1 MIYAT
6 EALVKIEQVFKANG
20 YSIKTSK
27 TNANQALVIVSK
39 EGLDLRLG
47 FSAKDQ
53 QFKLITSEGTYSY
66 GNMGDFEHHVK
77 KYTWL
82 NNVFLKQARPIALS
96 FSQILGISI
105 IYDTMKSTKSTAFAY
120 FRVLGDQTRSIQVIK
135 KIDND
140 YFIVRQLQGT
150 EPKVEVRYSSDDNLI
165 YNDNTY
171 HFLLEQT
178 YGSDDSINIKHIK
191 GTEYLYEYDG
201 FSFKS
206 STSFTDSH
214 LLTYDIIEI
223 NGKAET
229 MSLTVSNLDIPAL
242 IKSIKEHLE
251 MKVESMNV
259 QKLDFLDDTN
269 NASEDSDFDHVS
281 DSSSF
286 DAVSDNINFD
296 DVLDGEE
303 PILDFED
310 EPSNTEQ
317 TDDNTESS
325 NKEPNKGSIK
335 PTQEEPVK
343 GSTEPT
349 KDEPV
354 NGNNEPVKGSKELVW
369 NNEEPPIVKFDLESY
384 VEPELS
390 KKFKETE
397 NNPRVLKEAVALTYE
412 GIIRSVRFI
421 YSDDEFYDIPVD
433 QLSGF
438 PYDMLEHSLEYRSVK
453 GMLLTETEIEHRR
466 FAKRYTGNL
475 QDLIDDFWRI

>member
-1 MIYAT
+1 MVYAT
-6 EALVKIEQVFKANG
+6 EALVKMEQVFKANG

-140 YFIVRQLQGT
+140 YFIVRLLQGT
-150 EPKVEVRYSSDDNLI
+150 EPKVEVRYSSDGNLI

-178 YGSDDSINIKHIK
+178 YGTDDRINIKHIK
-191 GTEYLYEYDG
+191 GTEYIYEYDG

-206 STSFTDSH
+206 SISFTDNH
-214 LLTYDIIEI
+214 LLTYDITEI

-269 NASEDSDFDHVS
+269 NTSDNDDSFDSLSFDHVS
-281 DSSSF
+281 DNHSF
-286 DAVSDNINFD
+286 DEVSDNINFD

-310 EPSNTEQ
+310 EPKPVGGNE
-317 TDDNTESS
+317 
-325 NKEPNKGSIK
+325 EPIENEEPIKGS
-335 PTQEEPVK
+335 EEPIK
-343 GSTEPT
+343 
-349 KDEPV
+349 
-354 NGNNEPVKGSKELVW
+354 
-369 NNEEPPIVKFDLESY
+369 NNEEPAEAEEEPPIAKFNLESY

-397 NNPRVLKEAVALTYE
+397 NNPRVLKEAVALTYD

-433 QLSGF
+433 QLSDF

>member
-66 GNMGDFEHHVK
+66 DNMGDFEHHVK

-140 YFIVRQLQGT
+140 YFIVRLLQGT
-150 EPKVEVRYSSDDNLI
+150 EPKVEIRYSSDGNLI

-178 YGSDDSINIKHIK
+178 YDSDTSINIKHIQ

-206 STSFTDSH
+206 STSFTDNR
-214 LLTYDIIEI
+214 LLTYNITEI

-229 MSLTVSNLDIPAL
+229 MSLTVDSLDIPAL

-259 QKLDFLDDTN
+259 QKLDFLDDSTSN
-269 NASEDSDFDHVS
+269 STSDNADTGKVSDGSDFDTASDNSDFDDVS
-281 DSSSF
+281 D
-286 DAVSDNINFD
+286 DINFD

-310 EPSNTEQ
+310 E
-317 TDDNTESS
+317 SS
-325 NKEPNKGSIK
+325 SEEPIKGSEEPIENNEELIENNKEP
-335 PTQEEPVK
+335 
-343 GSTEPT
+343 
-349 KDEPV
+349 DEA
-354 NGNNEPVKGSKELVW
+354 E
-369 NNEEPPIVKFDLESY
+369 EEPPIAKFDLESY

-397 NNPRVLKEAVALTYE
+397 NNSRVLKEAVALTYE
-412 GIIRSVRFI
+412 GIVRSVRFI

-433 QLSGF
+433 QLYDF

-453 GMLLTETEIEHRR
+453 GMLLTETEIKHRR

-475 QDLIDDFWRI
+475 QDLINDFWRI

>member
-47 FSAKDQ
+47 FSARDQ

-66 GNMGDFEHHVK
+66 DSMGDFEFHVK

-120 FRVLGDQTRSIQVIK
+120 FRVLGDQPRSIQVIK

-140 YFIVRQLQGT
+140 YFIVRLLQGT
-150 EPKVEVRYSSDDNLI
+150 EPKVEVRYSSDGNLI

-178 YGSDDSINIKHIK
+178 YGSDTSINIKHIK
-191 GTEYLYEYDG
+191 GTEYIYEYDG

-206 STSFTDSH
+206 STSFTDNN
-214 LLTYDIIEI
+214 LLTYDITEI

-259 QKLDFLDDTN
+259 QKLDFLDDTT
-269 NASEDSDFDHVS
+269 SENTSDGSNFSDVSDNPNFDCVS
-281 DSSSF
+281 DS
-286 DAVSDNINFD
+286 INFD

-310 EPSNTEQ
+310 EPS
-317 TDDNTESS
+317 SV
-325 NKEPNKGSIK
+325 EPNKGS
-335 PTQEEPVK
+335 EEPI
-343 GSTEPT
+343 E
-349 KDEPV
+349 
-354 NGNNEPVKGSKELVW
+354 
-369 NNEEPPIVKFDLESY
+369 NNEEPIENNEEPIENNEELDEAEEEPPIAKFDLESY

-397 NNPRVLKEAVALTYE
+397 NNSRVLKEAVALTYE

-433 QLSGF
+433 QLSDF
-438 PYDMLEHSLEYRSVK
+438 PYDMLEHSLEYKSVK

>member
-1 MIYAT
+1 MVYAT
-6 EALVKIEQVFKANG
+6 EALVKMEQVFKANG

-178 YGSDDSINIKHIK
+178 YGTDDSINIKHIN
-191 GTEYLYEYDG
+191 GTEYIYEYDG

-206 STSFTDSH
+206 STSFTDNH
-214 LLTYDIIEI
+214 LLTYDITEI

-229 MSLTVSNLDIPAL
+229 MSLTVGNLDIPAL

-269 NASEDSDFDHVS
+269 NASDGSGFDKAS

-286 DAVSDNINFD
+286 DEVSDNINFD

-310 EPSNTEQ
+310 EF
-317 TDDNTESS
+317 SS
-325 NKEPNKGSIK
+325 
-335 PTQEEPVK
+335 EEPVGGNEEHIENEEPIK
-343 GSTEPT
+343 G
-349 KDEPV
+349 
-354 NGNNEPVKGSKELVW
+354 NEESIE
-369 NNEEPPIVKFDLESY
+369 NNEEPVEAEEEPPIAKFDLESY

-397 NNPRVLKEAVALTYE
+397 NNPRVLKEAVALTYG

>member
-140 YFIVRQLQGT
+140 YFIIRLLQGT
-150 EPKVEVRYSSDDNLI
+150 EPKVEVRYSSDGNLI

-171 HFLLEQT
+171 HFLLEQA

-206 STSFTDSH
+206 STSFTDNH
-214 LLTYDIIEI
+214 LLTYDITEI

-269 NASEDSDFDHVS
+269 NTSDDSDFND
-281 DSSSF
+281 
-286 DAVSDNINFD
+286 VSDNINFD

-303 PILDFED
+303 PIIDFED

-325 NKEPNKGSIK
+325 NKEPI
-335 PTQEEPVK
+335 K

-349 KDEPV
+349 KDEQV
-354 NGNNEPVKGSKELVW
+354 NGNNEPVKGSEELVW
-369 NNEEPPIVKFDLESY
+369 DNEEPPIAKFDLESY

-397 NNPRVLKEAVALTYE
+397 NNPRVLKEAVALIYE
-412 GIIRSVRFI
+412 GVIRSVRFI

-433 QLSGF
+433 QLSDF

>member
-6 EALVKIEQVFKANG
+6 EALVKMEQVFKANG

-27 TNANQALVIVSK
+27 TNANQALIIVSK

-178 YGSDDSINIKHIK
+178 YGTDDSINIKHIK
-191 GTEYLYEYDG
+191 GTEYIYEYDG

-206 STSFTDSH
+206 STSFTDNH
-214 LLTYDIIEI
+214 LLTYDITEI

-259 QKLDFLDDTN
+259 QKLDFLDD
-269 NASEDSDFDHVS
+269 SDSDSTSDNDDSFDSLSFDHVS
-281 DSSSF
+281 DNHSF
-286 DAVSDNINFD
+286 DEVSDNINFD

-310 EPSNTEQ
+310 EPKPVG
-317 TDDNTESS
+317 DNE
-325 NKEPNKGSIK
+325 EPIENEEPIKGS
-335 PTQEEPVK
+335 EEPI
-343 GSTEPT
+343 E
-349 KDEPV
+349 
-354 NGNNEPVKGSKELVW
+354 
-369 NNEEPPIVKFDLESY
+369 NNEEPAEAEEEPPIAKFDLESY

-397 NNPRVLKEAVALTYE
+397 NNSRVLKEAVALTYD

-433 QLSGF
+433 QLSDF

>member
-20 YSIKTSK
+20 YQIKTSK

-66 GNMGDFEHHVK
+66 DSMGDFEHHVK

-140 YFIVRQLQGT
+140 YFIVRLLQGT
-150 EPKVEVRYSSDDNLI
+150 EPKVEVRYSSDGNLI

-178 YGSDDSINIKHIK
+178 YGSDNSINIKHIK

-214 LLTYDIIEI
+214 LLTYDITEI

-259 QKLDFLDDTN
+259 QKLDFLDDT
-269 NASEDSDFDHVS
+269 ASENTSDDSTFNDVS
-281 DSSSF
+281 DNPSF
-286 DAVSDNINFD
+286 DDVLDNINFD

-310 EPSNTEQ
+310 EPSNAEQ
-317 TDDNTESS
+317 TDGNAEPSSEEPTEGSEEPVENNEELIEN
-325 NKEPNKGSIK
+325 NKEP
-335 PTQEEPVK
+335 
-343 GSTEPT
+343 
-349 KDEPV
+349 DEA
-354 NGNNEPVKGSKELVW
+354 E
-369 NNEEPPIVKFDLESY
+369 EEPPIAKFDLESY

-397 NNPRVLKEAVALTYE
+397 NKSRVLKEAVALTYE

-433 QLSGF
+433 QLSDF

-453 GMLLTETEIEHRR
+453 GMLLTETEIKHRR

>member
-47 FSAKDQ
+47 FSARDQ

-66 GNMGDFEHHVK
+66 DSMGDFEFHVK

-140 YFIVRQLQGT
+140 YFIVRLLQGT
-150 EPKVEVRYSSDDNLI
+150 EPKVEVRYSSDGNLI

-178 YGSDDSINIKHIK
+178 YGSDTSINIKHIK
-191 GTEYLYEYDG
+191 GTEYIYEYDG

-206 STSFTDSH
+206 STSFTDNN
-214 LLTYDIIEI
+214 LLTYDITEI

-259 QKLDFLDDTN
+259 QKLDFLDDTT
-269 NASEDSDFDHVS
+269 SENTSDGSNFSDVSDNPNFDCVS
-281 DSSSF
+281 DS
-286 DAVSDNINFD
+286 INFD

-310 EPSNTEQ
+310 EPS
-317 TDDNTESS
+317 SV
-325 NKEPNKGSIK
+325 EPNKGS
-335 PTQEEPVK
+335 EEPI
-343 GSTEPT
+343 E
-349 KDEPV
+349 
-354 NGNNEPVKGSKELVW
+354 
-369 NNEEPPIVKFDLESY
+369 NNEEPIENNEEPIENNEELDEAEEEPPIAKFDLESY

-397 NNPRVLKEAVALTYE
+397 NNSRVLKEAVALTYE

-433 QLSGF
+433 QLSDF
-438 PYDMLEHSLEYRSVK
+438 PYDMLEHSLEYKSVK

>member
-47 FSAKDQ
+47 FSARDQ

-66 GNMGDFEHHVK
+66 DSMGDFEFHVK

-140 YFIVRQLQGT
+140 YFIVRLLQGT
-150 EPKVEVRYSSDDNLI
+150 EPKVEVRYSSDGNLI

-178 YGSDDSINIKHIK
+178 YGSDTSINIKHIK
-191 GTEYLYEYDG
+191 GTEYIYEYDG

-206 STSFTDSH
+206 STSFTDNN
-214 LLTYDIIEI
+214 LLTYDITEI

-259 QKLDFLDDTN
+259 QKLDFLDDTT
-269 NASEDSDFDHVS
+269 SENTSDGSNFSDVSDNPNFDCVS
-281 DSSSF
+281 DS
-286 DAVSDNINFD
+286 INFD

-310 EPSNTEQ
+310 EPS
-317 TDDNTESS
+317 SV
-325 NKEPNKGSIK
+325 EPNKGS
-335 PTQEEPVK
+335 EEPI
-343 GSTEPT
+343 E
-349 KDEPV
+349 
-354 NGNNEPVKGSKELVW
+354 
-369 NNEEPPIVKFDLESY
+369 NNEEPIENNEELDEAEEEPPIAKFDLESY

-397 NNPRVLKEAVALTYE
+397 NNSRVLKEAVALTYE

-433 QLSGF
+433 QLSDF
-438 PYDMLEHSLEYRSVK
+438 PYDMLEHSLEYKSVK